1 MPTARP
7 ILIVEDDPSQ
17 RALLTEV
24 LSAEQEFAVSA
35 AATLSEADALF
46 GASDARF
53 DAVILDLGMPDGDG
67 HAYCAKLR
75 AQGHKMPI
83 IFVTG
88 CSHEADVVRG
98 LDSGAND
105 YVAKPFR
112 LSELLARLRAQL
124 RFFDNTEDAVLTVGP
139 YAFRPAA
146 KLLLDPANK
155 RRLRLTEKET
165 AVLKFLHRAGTQ
177 PVPRAV
183 LLDKVWGYNSGVTTH
198 TLETHIYRLRQ
209 KIEPN
214 PADHRLLVNEAGGY
228 RLNRAVPV

>member
-1 MPTARP
+1 M
-7 ILIVEDDPSQ
+7 
-17 RALLTEV
+17 TEV
-24 LSAEQEFAVSA
+24 LTTEQEFAVSA
-35 AATLSEADALF
+35 AATLSEADALL

-75 AQGHKMPI
+75 AQGHRMPI

-88 CSHEADVVRG
+88 SSHEGDVVRG

-112 LSELLARLRAQL
+112 VSELLARLRAQL
-124 RFFDNTEDAVLTVGP
+124 RIFDNSEDAVLTVGP

-146 KLLLDPANK
+146 KLLLDPVSK
-155 RRLRLTEKET
+155 RRVRLTGKET
-165 AVLKFLHRAGTQ
+165 AVLKFLYRSGAR

-183 LLDKVWGYNSGVTTH
+183 LLDEVWGYNSAITTH

-209 KIEPN
+209 KIELD
-214 PADHRLLVNEAGGY
+214 PAGHRLLVNEAGGY
-228 RLNRAVPV
+228 RLNSAMLA